1 MKYFTLMCLLAAVS
15 NTSAASDPQHG
26 DTLNG
31 TAKQIIKFN
40 KDNKPHAKFFG
51 RESAMKKR
59 GKSFHKSH
67 AKRG

>member
-1 MKYFTLMCLLAAVS
+1 MFFLAAVS
-15 NTSAASDPQHG
+15 NVSAASDPQYV

-31 TAKQIIKFN
+31 AAKQIIKFN
-40 KDNKPHAKFFG
+40 KDNKPHTKFFG
-51 RESAMKKR
+51 RESAKIKR